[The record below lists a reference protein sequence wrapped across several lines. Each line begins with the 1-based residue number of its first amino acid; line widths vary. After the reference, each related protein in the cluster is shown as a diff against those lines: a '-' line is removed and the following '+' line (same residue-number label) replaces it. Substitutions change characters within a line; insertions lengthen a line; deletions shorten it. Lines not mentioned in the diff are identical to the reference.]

1 MTDYL
6 YFIVQVKVISYK
18 NTWKMLQKYMGN
30 AVKCYKIHVVKIMS
44 EKWVRSSSL
53 TLNRLMT
60 GMNNSYRT

>member
-44 EKWVRSSSL
+44 EKFQK
-53 TLNRLMT
+53 LNKYTCT
-60 GMNNSYRT
+60 GMGFWKPPF